1 MDVSELISP
10 ERISCDAQ
18 DPSKKRVLEH
28 LSNLLAT
35 STPNL
40 TPTEIFSSLIDRERL
55 GSTALGHGVALPHGR
70 LHGREQAVGA
80 FIKLKEGINYDAMD
94 KQPVD
99 LFYALLV
106 PDHFTDEHLKIISK
120 LAEMFNNDDFRDQ
133 IRQCHSD
140 EQLYS
145 EIVNACK
152 NYFDTSKT

>member
-1 MDVSELISP
+1 MDVSDLISP

-18 DPSKKRVLEH
+18 DHSKKRVLEH

-40 TPTEIFSSLIDRERL
+40 TPTEIFSSLIERERL

-94 KQPVD
+94 NEPVD

-106 PDHFTDEHLKIISK
+106 PDHFTDEHLRIISK
-120 LAEMFNNDDFRDQ
+120 LAEMFNNIDFRNQ
-133 IRQCHSD
+133 IRKCNSN

-145 EIVNACK
+145 EIVEASSK
-152 NYFDTSKT
+152 LFDTTKT